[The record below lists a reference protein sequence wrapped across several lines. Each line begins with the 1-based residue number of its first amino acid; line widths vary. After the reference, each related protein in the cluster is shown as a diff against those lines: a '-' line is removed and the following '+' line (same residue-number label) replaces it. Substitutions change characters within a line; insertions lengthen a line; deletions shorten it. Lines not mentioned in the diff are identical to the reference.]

1 MEEMLFGNPT
11 RGRIPPSTPPPHSA
25 PDGEKKDY
33 VLRELAKVYSTVFKP
48 IEEATKFDVF
58 YSSLLNE
65 AEFRTPP
72 MVLLVGPYS
81 VGKTTF
87 IHYLLGRSF
96 PGERVGPEPTTD
108 RFVAVMYGED
118 ERTIPGN
125 ALTVAPNSPFRALQR
140 EGNHFLSRFEGSM
153 CDSPLLEHLTLIDTP
168 GVLSGE
174 KQRVARLYDFDVV
187 VQWFAERVDLI
198 ILLFDP
204 FKLDISDELMSVIK
218 GFKGHEDKV
227 RVVLN
232 KADQVSQQQ
241 LMRVYGALMWSL
253 GKVLETPEVCRVYV
267 GSFHDEELQDPD
279 TAPLLAAEM
288 ADLLADLRDLPH
300 QSALRRVNELVKRAR
315 LLKAHVYL
323 LDHLKERM
331 PAVYGFDR
339 KKKELIDTM
348 PAQFRAVC
356 RARGLSPGD
365 FPDIKRFTQVA
376 QELDFS
382 AFPKVSGAR
391 LRKGKALDDLD
402 RTLAETI
409 PALMEYLPR
418 GNASQQASEIEP
430 SPHSNADPHHPGHH
444 HHHPS
449 RPSETTAYA
458 AASSTARHPNGAADR
473 PSEHHAHLH
482 HGVPQDAVGPDG
494 RPTLPPRPPVTAQP
508 ATLSDSPPTALAV
521 AQDPYL
527 KG

>member
-1 MEEMLFGNPT
+1 M
-11 RGRIPPSTPPPHSA
+11 
-25 PDGEKKDY
+25 
-33 VLRELAKVYSTVFKP
+33 LRELAKIYMGVFKP

-65 AEFRTPP
+65 VGDPVSDAGDTSTAHRPSSGHRPWCCWLGRTRWARRGLQLRRLTPNARR
-72 MVLLVGPYS
+72 S
-81 VGKTTF
+81 F

-140 EGNHFLSRFEGSM
+140 EGNHFLSRFEGSL
-153 CDSPLLEHLTLIDTP
+153 CNSPLLEHLTLIDTP

-204 FKLDISDELMSVIK
+204 FKLDISDELMGVIK

-267 GSFHDEELQDPD
+267 GSFHDEELKDPD

-288 ADLLADLRDLPH
+288 ADLLSDLRDLPH

-315 LLKAHVYL
+315 LLKAHCYL
-323 LDHLKERM
+323 LDHLREQM

-365 FPDIKRFTQVA
+365 FPDIQRFTQVA
-376 QELDFS
+376 RELDFS
-382 AFPKVSGAR
+382 AFPKISGTR
-391 LRKGKALDDLD
+391 MRKGRALGDLE
-402 RTLAETI
+402 RALADTI
-409 PALMEYLPR
+409 PALMEFLPR
-418 GNASQQASEIEP
+418 GNAAKQADEL
-430 SPHSNADPHHPGHH
+430 
-444 HHHPS
+444 
-449 RPSETTAYA
+449 TQ
-458 AASSTARHPNGAADR
+458 PNDDIDR
-473 PSEHHAHLH
+473 PSVA
-482 HGVPQDAVGPDG
+482 
-494 RPTLPPRPPVTAQP
+494 PRQQHPVTAQP
-508 ATLSDSPPTALAV
+508 ADDSSPPTAHAV
-521 AQDPYL
+521 AQGPTEYV
-527 KG
+527 KTI

>member
-1 MEEMLFGNPT
+1 MEELFYGKPN
-11 RGRIPPSTPPPHSA
+11 RSLPPSTPPPHSA
-25 PDGEKKDY
+25 PDAEKKDY
-33 VLRELAKVYSTVFKP
+33 VLRELAKIYSRVFKP

-72 MVLLVGPYS
+72 MVLLIGPYS

-87 IHYLLGRSF
+87 IHYLLGRGF

-140 EGNHFLSRFEGSM
+140 EGNNFLSRFEGSM
-153 CDSPLLEHLTLIDTP
+153 CSSPLLEHLTLIDTP

-267 GSFHDEELQDPD
+267 GSFHDEELKDPD

-288 ADLLADLRDLPH
+288 ADLLSDLRDLPH

-315 LLKAHVYL
+315 LLKAHCYL
-323 LDHLKERM
+323 LDHLRDQM

-365 FPDIKRFTQVA
+365 FPDIQRFTAVA
-376 QELDFS
+376 RELDFTQ
-382 AFPKVSGAR
+382 FPKVNGAR
-391 LRKGKALDDLD
+391 MRKGKSLVDLE
-402 RTLAETI
+402 RALAETI
-409 PALMEYLPR
+409 PSLMEFLPR
-418 GNASQQASEIEP
+418 ANAAKQADEMLETPPDDPPPPSSSASRQQ
-430 SPHSNADPHHPGHH
+430 HYH
-444 HHHPS
+444 
-449 RPSETTAYA
+449 
-458 AASSTARHPNGAADR
+458 
-473 PSEHHAHLH
+473 
-482 HGVPQDAVGPDG
+482 Q
-494 RPTLPPRPPVTAQP
+494 PPPPPPVTAQP
-508 ATLSDSPPTALAV
+508 TDDPHTHTPTAHAV
-521 AQDPYL
+521 PDSSSTQYL
-527 KG
+527 KSAP

>member
-1 MEEMLFGNPT
+1 MEELFFGGKPPS
-11 RGRIPPSTPPPHSA
+11 RVPPSTPPPHSA
-25 PDGEKKDY
+25 PDAEKKDY
-33 VLRELAKVYSTVFKP
+33 VLRELAKVYREVFMP
-48 IEEATKFDVF
+48 VEQATKFDVF

-87 IHYLLGRSF
+87 IQYLLGRTF

-140 EGNHFLSRFEGSM
+140 EGNSFLSRFEGSM
-153 CDSPLLEHLTLIDTP
+153 CNSPLLEHLTLIDTP

-204 FKLDISDELMSVIK
+204 FKLDISDELMSVIQ

-253 GKVLETPEVCRVYV
+253 GKVLDTPEVCRVYV
-267 GSFHDEELQDPD
+267 GSFHDEELKDPD

-288 ADLLADLRDLPH
+288 ADLLSDLRDLPH

-315 LLKAHVYL
+315 LLKAHCYL
-323 LDHLKERM
+323 LDHLREQM

-356 RARGLSPGD
+356 RAKGLSPGD
-365 FPDIKRFTQVA
+365 FPDINKFTAVA
-376 QELDFS
+376 KELDFS
-382 AFPKVSGAR
+382 VFPKLSGGR
-391 LRKGKALDDLD
+391 LKKGKS
-402 RTLAETI
+402 LAELEVALSDTI
-409 PALMEYLPR
+409 PNLMEWLPR
-418 GNASQQASEIEP
+418 
-430 SPHSNADPHHPGHH
+430 
-444 HHHPS
+444 
-449 RPSETTAYA
+449 TATGRA
-458 AASSTARHPNGAADR
+458 AAVSEAEPLNDPSANDR
-473 PSEHHAHLH
+473 RD
-482 HGVPQDAVGPDG
+482 GVH
-494 RPTLPPRPPVTAQP
+494 AQP
-508 ATLSDSPPTALAV
+508 ADAPPTAHAV
-521 AQDPYL
+521 SQQQTAVFAQPDTTTQYVKQL
-527 KG
+527 